1 MTSDPPAG
9 PEPAGAIA
17 VLGTGIMGSVMAR
30 NLIAAGLHTTVWDQS
45 REATA
50 PFAAA
55 GAVVASSAQ
64 DAIADARVVITV
76 LPTADVTKSVIF
88 GHGLPPFAQGELP
101 MLYALSRQW
110 HTAVEA
116 GYGRDDISA
125 ARLALGGPA
134 RMEG

>member
-17 VLGTGIMGSVMAR
+17 VLGTGIMGSAMGC

-50 PFAAA
+50 PLAAEGA
-55 GAVVASSAQ
+55 G
-64 DAIADARVVITV
+64 
-76 LPTADVTKSVIF
+76 
-88 GHGLPPFAQGELP
+88 LP
-101 MLYALSRQW
+101 MLDALSRQW

-116 GYGRDDISA
+116 DYGRDDVSA